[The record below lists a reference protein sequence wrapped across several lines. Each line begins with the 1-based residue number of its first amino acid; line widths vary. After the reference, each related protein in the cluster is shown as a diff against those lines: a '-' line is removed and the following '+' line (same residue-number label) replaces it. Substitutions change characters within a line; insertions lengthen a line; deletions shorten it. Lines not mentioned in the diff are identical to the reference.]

1 LAAAEPLT
9 SYFRLAPLF
18 ADPPFKSMIA
28 LNELIAPSAPTA
40 FSDGVVRLPAGM
52 PQFLQPPAPDAGR
65 KVKTR
70 QPARLIEVRES
81 GVHGHGVYAA
91 KQISRGARIIE
102 YTGERV
108 SWENASADP
117 ENPHTFL
124 FGLENGKDVID
135 GEING
140 NEARWI
146 NHSCVPNCEARE
158 RKGRVFV
165 YAIRNLKPGQELF
178 YDYALEVDE
187 PRTEELEKEY
197 ACHCG
202 SPQCRGT
209 MLGPL
214 EQK

>member
-1 LAAAEPLT
+1 
-9 SYFRLAPLF
+9 
-18 ADPPFKSMIA
+18 MIA

-52 PQFLQPPAPDAGR
+52 PQFGQPPTPDAGR

-70 QPARLIEVRES
+70 QPARLIEVRAS

-91 KQISRGARIIE
+91 KKISRDARIIE

-146 NHSCVPNCEARE
+146 NHSCSSGPSMVPR
-158 RKGRVFV
+158 
-165 YAIRNLKPGQELF
+165 
-178 YDYALEVDE
+178 
-187 PRTEELEKEY
+187 
-197 ACHCG
+197 HCG
-202 SPQCRGT
+202 LPQWHAYSFSSASVRGSST
-209 MLGPL
+209 S
-214 EQK
+214 KA

>member
-1 LAAAEPLT
+1 
-9 SYFRLAPLF
+9 
-18 ADPPFKSMIA
+18 MIA

-40 FSDGVVRLPAGM
+40 FNDGVVRLPAGM
-52 PQFLQPPAPDAGR
+52 PQVGQSPAPAAGR
-65 KVKTR
+65 KGTTKTR
-70 QPARLIEVRES
+70 QPVCPVEVRES

-91 KQISRGARIIE
+91 KKISRGARIIE

-108 SWENASADP
+108 SWENASVDP

-146 NHSCVPNCEARE
+146 NHSCAPNCEARE
-158 RKGRVFV
+158 RKGRVFI
-165 YAIRNLKPGQELF
+165 YANRNLQRGQELF

-187 PRTEELEKEY
+187 PRTEELEKEHE
-197 ACHCG
+197 CHCG

-214 EQK
+214 EQE

>member
-1 LAAAEPLT
+1 
-9 SYFRLAPLF
+9 
-18 ADPPFKSMIA
+18 MIA

-52 PQFLQPPAPDAGR
+52 PQFGQPPTPDAGR

-70 QPARLIEVRES
+70 QPARLIEVRAS

-91 KQISRGARIIE
+91 KKISRGARIIE

-108 SWENASADP
+108 SWENALADP

-158 RKGRVFV
+158 RKGRVFI

-187 PRTEELEKEY
+187 PRTEALEKEY

-214 EQK
+214 EQE